1 VTVPA
6 LLVATV
12 AVEAAPHVR
21 SIGFFPSLRYAIV
34 APICFSVTLAATVLY
49 HFLREHFR
57 HARYTLSTAIS
68 MAGLVIL
75 LGITASGPK
84 GMLMAALPALL
95 GVVLVIAL
103 LVPTFA
109 DRPRR
114 SIVGAVSIVIFGV
127 LEIIGFAGALSTE
140 GIMGA
145 PTTINF
151 EVPRSLFNAEQ
162 RFIDLPSGAHI
173 HYVDEGQG
181 QTILFLHGNPS
192 WLFQWRDLIT
202 GLRGSYRCVAL
213 DYPGFGMSTAPAGF
227 GYTPLEESRVV
238 EEFVDRLG
246 LHNVTLVMQDWGGP
260 IGIGLAER
268 RPDLVQGIILGSTW
282 AWQTSK
288 NEPRGKFSVIFGGPI
303 GEFIQ
308 MNFPGIV
315 AFGLKHNVV
324 RQLSP
329 DLTALYLRPFIPP
342 ARRGIAAFYPGQITE
357 ATQYFAQ
364 LEVGLPRL
372 ANKNVLIF
380 WALKDPGFSDK
391 DLARWEDSFSR
402 HKTIKFP
409 NASHFF
415 FEDEWKQMIPEI
427 RAYISSE
434 QIQES
439 FVPTKS
445 P

>member
-1 VTVPA
+1 
-6 LLVATV
+6 VATV

-34 APICFSVTLAATVLY
+34 VPVCFCVALAATVLY
-49 HFLREHFR
+49 HFLQKRFR
-57 HARYTLSTAIS
+57 YAGFTLAATI
-68 MAGLVIL
+68 LVAALVAL
-75 LGITASGPK
+75 LDITAFGPN
-84 GMLMAALPALL
+84 GMVMAALPALL
-95 GVVLVIAL
+95 SVALVIAL
-103 LVPTFA
+103 LVPAFV

-114 SIVGAVSIVIFGV
+114 SIVGTVSIVIFGV
-127 LEIIGFAGALSTE
+127 LELTGLAGALSTE
-140 GIMGA
+140 GIVGA
-145 PTTINF
+145 PTKINF
-151 EVPRSLFNAEQ
+151 EVPPSLFNVEQ
-162 RFIDLPSGAHI
+162 RFVDLPSGAHI
-173 HYVDEGQG
+173 HYVDEGHG
-181 QTILFLHGNPS
+181 PTILFLHGNPS

-227 GYTPLEESRVV
+227 GYMPLEESRVV

-246 LHNVTLVMQDWGGP
+246 LQKVTLVMQDWGGP

-268 RPDLVQGIILGSTW
+268 RPDLIQGMILGSTW

-288 NEPRGKFSVIFGGPI
+288 NEPRGKFSSIFGGPI

-315 AFGLKHNVV
+315 AFGLKLDVV

-329 DLTALYLRPFIPP
+329 DITALYLRPFIPP
-342 ARRGIAAFYPGQITE
+342 ARRGIAAFYPGQITQ

-364 LEVGLPRL
+364 LERGLPRL
-372 ANKNVLIF
+372 ANKNALIF

-391 DLARWEDSFSR
+391 DLARWEESFPR
-402 HKTIKFP
+402 HRTIQFP

-415 FEDEWKQMIPEI
+415 FEDEWREMIPAI
-427 RAYISSE
+427 QAYMSSE
-434 QIQES
+434 QIQETGAP
-439 FVPTKS
+439 VKS